1 MLATQ
6 VFIIVQYIL
15 NAGSCLVTVPV
26 QLNSTQRSTTFTRDT
41 AFASLRVHALTGRSR
56 LVSILTFVLACG
68 PVVMTLVS
76 LIIDCVQC
84 MANQDNPPTP
94 RLKPIF
100 STFISGTST
109 RSGNFFK
116 FG

>member
-56 LVSILTFVLACG
+56 LVSILTFVFACG

-84 MANQDNPPTP
+84 MTNQDNPAH
-94 RLKPIF
+94 
-100 STFISGTST
+100 S
-109 RSGNFFK
+109 
-116 FG
+116 